1 MLHAT
6 SSYTFLVTEWAVIG
20 FVILISG
27 FMFLRMYF
35 LTESLTPNDEHTFVM
50 PSCASLI
57 TVIVALPSCFLVTD
71 KPITIMWILF
81 LVGSVVAFVYLTMR
95 YLKML
100 QVLKKRW

>member
-1 MLHAT
+1 
-6 SSYTFLVTEWAVIG
+6 
-20 FVILISG
+20 
-27 FMFLRMYF
+27 
-35 LTESLTPNDEHTFVM
+35 
-50 PSCASLI
+50 
-57 TVIVALPSCFLVTD
+57 LVTD